1 MHLNV
6 PCLGQMWRLVWACG
20 TTSKVTGSSAVSR
33 GPRRDDPAPLLPR
46 THAGHEAAT
55 LPGSQSG
62 PALTGCCGS
71 SRLSGLIHPSLSSC
85 QGAWYTETCI
95 HTHKGQEAERL
106 IHRDVCTHTH
116 IYTHTYT
123 HTHTPY
129 RRQRGYTDMHT
140 HIYIYTYPHTQL
152 MGGSFRI

>member
-62 PALTGCCGS
+62 PALAGCCGS

-85 QGAWYTETCI
+85 QGAWYTEMCI
-95 HTHKGQEAERL
+95 HTQVTGGRETDTQRCVHTH
-106 IHRDVCTHTH
+106 IHTHIHTHTPLTGGREDTQTCRH
-116 IYTHTYT
+116 IYTHT
-123 HTHTPY
+123 HTH
-129 RRQRGYTDMHT
+129 
-140 HIYIYTYPHTQL
+140 
-152 MGGSFRI
+152 S